1 MNVDVAKSNLKAGI
15 ASEAASFDT
24 AAMYF
29 SVGRKLLL
37 EGGEQRQQNN
47 NDGWETPHK
56 RDTMLQLCSE
66 GAHASYMNEDFDTM
80 NELITEVLSKDYLS
94 VREKFRVYEVKLL
107 YDHSQGN
114 YDEAL
119 TVGKMR

>member
-1 MNVDVAKSNLKAGI
+1 
-15 ASEAASFDT
+15 
-24 AAMYF
+24 
-29 SVGRKLLL
+29 
-37 EGGEQRQQNN
+37 
-47 NDGWETPHK
+47 
-56 RDTMLQLCSE
+56 
-66 GAHASYMNEDFDTM
+66 MNEDFDTM

-119 TVGKMR
+119 TVGKMMR